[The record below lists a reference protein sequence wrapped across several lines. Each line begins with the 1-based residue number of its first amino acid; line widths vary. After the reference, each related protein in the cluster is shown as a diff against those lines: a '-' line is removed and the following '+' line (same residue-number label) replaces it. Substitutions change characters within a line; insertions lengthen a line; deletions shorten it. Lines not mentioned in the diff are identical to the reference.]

1 MKKTRLIVAASV
13 TAVLAFVLTT
23 CGGGNSGISTT
34 IQPPNLSAAASA
46 VLAQQI
52 AYAGAIAL
60 GSTQFSAVSNLDT
73 SVPAN
78 LDHQELPS
86 AQAILPDENPA
97 SRQEQSSRPLQF
109 VQCTQPSCT
118 INQAVSSTTNCTP
131 QGSIQV
137 TGNISGTIDIN
148 GNGTLQVQ
156 ATETLT
162 DWSCITSYLIEGDP
176 NISLTGQFSFVNG
189 TPAAAQTMA
198 LSGGFTWAT
207 TGAPPVVSG
216 SCAIDL
222 TASYQANN
230 GHGIL
235 SGIVCGYT
243 VNNGF

>member
-1 MKKTRLIVAASV
+1 MKETRLIVSSLITALLAS
-13 TAVLAFVLTT
+13 VLTT
-23 CGGGNSGISTT
+23 CGGSGNPNSSTLAPIT
-34 IQPPNLSAAASA
+34 LSAPSAA

-52 AYAGAIAL
+52 AYAGALAL
-60 GSTQFSAVSNLDT
+60 GSTQFSAVSNSDI
-73 SVPAN
+73 SVLAN
-78 LDHQELPS
+78 PDHQELPS
-86 AQAILPDENPA
+86 VQSILPDENPA
-97 SRQEQSSRPLQF
+97 TRQEQLSRSIQS

-118 INQAVSSTTNCTP
+118 INQQVSSTTNCTP
-131 QGSIQV
+131 QGNIQV

-148 GNGTLQVQ
+148 GNGVLQIQ

-162 DWSCITSYLIEGDP
+162 DWSCLTGYLIEGDP
-176 NISLTGQFSFVNG
+176 NIVITGQFSFQNG
-189 TPAAAQTMA
+189 SPAAAQTMT

-207 TGAPPVVSG
+207 TGPLPVVSG

-230 GHGIL
+230 GHGVL